1 MGERRLILILC
12 TAEVLTMV
20 GVYAVPALLPG
31 FIGAWGLSKA
41 EAGWTAGI
49 TFLSYA
55 LAAPPLLAL
64 TDRIDAKL
72 ICCAGAGLAAAA
84 SAGFALIASGLVSA
98 LMFRAL
104 AGAGLAATYMPGM
117 RALIDRYGRPTP
129 SRAVATY
136 TACFS
141 LGTAV
146 SYFLAGWLAGAF
158 GWRTAFAVAAVA
170 ALIAM
175 ALYAGLP
182 RHRPPAPDAPARLFD
197 PRPVVANTAALGFI
211 LAYGAHCW
219 ELFTWR
225 SWMVAFLVFA
235 LALDGGG
242 GWPAATD
249 VAGASGLIA
258 MAASFGGNELC
269 LRYGR
274 RRVIA
279 CVMAASALAAASIG
293 FAAPLGYLVLA
304 VLALG
309 YTALIQ
315 LDSAALTAGAVAAA
329 RPGQQGATL
338 AMHALIGFGCAGIGP
353 LVLGVV
359 LDATGGGATS
369 LSWGLAFASMA
380 VIGLLGPLALRMCR

>member
-12 TAEVLTMV
+12 AAEVLTMV
-20 GVYAVPALLPG
+20 GVFAVPALLPT
-31 FIGAWGLSKA
+31 FIGAWQLSKA
-41 EAGWTAGI
+41 EAGWIAGI
-49 TFLSYA
+49 TFLGYA

-72 ICCAGAGLAAAA
+72 ICCCGAGLAAAA
-84 SAGFALIASGLVSA
+84 SAGFALIASGPVSA
-98 LMFRAL
+98 LILRAV
-104 AGAGLAATYMPGM
+104 AGAGLAATYMPGV
-117 RALIDRYGRPTP
+117 RALIDRYHRPAP
-129 SRAVATY
+129 SRAVAAY

-146 SYFLAGWLAGAF
+146 SYFLAGWLAAAF
-158 GWRTAFAVAAVA
+158 GWRMAFAVAAVA
-170 ALIAM
+170 ALIAA

-182 RHRPPAPDAPARLFD
+182 RHRPPAPDAPTRLFD
-197 PRPVVANTAALGFI
+197 PRPVFGNTAALGYI

-235 LALDGGG
+235 LTLDGGG

-249 VAGASGLIA
+249 VAGLSGLIA

-279 CVMAASALAAASIG
+279 SVMAASALAAAGIG

-329 RPGQQGATL
+329 RPGQQGVTL
-338 AMHALIGFGCAGIGP
+338 AVHALIGFGCAGIGP
-353 LVLGVV
+353 LVLGIV
-359 LDATGGGATS
+359 LDATGGGTTS
-369 LSWGLAFASMA
+369 LSWGLAFASIA
-380 VIGLLGPLALRMCR
+380 VIGLLGPLALRLCR